1 MLLAKSKPQLCLE
14 KHLRDTEEAANSVFS
29 GRILKNWCRFFGT
42 APDRFLLHVQIA
54 ALFHDIGK
62 ANEEFQKICHE
73 NTRLTQTLRHEW
85 LSALILHLPSM
96 RSWLAQSPDLD
107 FEVVVAA
114 VLGHH
119 MKANVQWAE
128 TCQTDIRK
136 LSIELD
142 SDQVQSILATIKA
155 LLALNNDAPLL
166 PKTWEWADVQW
177 LASRKDAR
185 LSGKKIFRD
194 SIRCDYVRRASHLA
208 VKAGVVVSD
217 TAASGLVREWE
228 SIQKSIPKWI
238 NEHLHKP
245 DLAVTDLD
253 RDILESIY
261 ARIAEKN
268 KRPFEFERDLFD
280 FQKNAQ
286 FLTERALLRAGCGQG
301 KTLAAYL
308 WVRGVIQRG
317 NYTIGRVLFLYPTRA
332 TATEGFKD
340 YVQAAPE
347 SDAGLYHGTSDYEL
361 EKLFESPNESPNE
374 KRDFRTDDRL
384 FALGL
389 WGKRYLSATVDRFL
403 AFLSF
408 NYGATVLLPM
418 LVDAAIVLD
427 EIHAYDPRMFKQVVA
442 FLQAFDVP
450 VLCMTA
456 TLPKD
461 RREQLE
467 ALGLEL
473 YPNNPEELK
482 DLAKQE
488 VRDRYHIQ
496 ISDAK
501 TAKDAV
507 IAAYQTG
514 SRVLWVVNTVARCQ
528 EKARELHKAL
538 KDLDESDVQV
548 LCYHSRF
555 KLIDRQER
563 HENVVQ
569 QFKQRAKRAIAVTTQ
584 VCEMSLDLD
593 ADVLVTEIAPCSA
606 LVQRF
611 GRSNRQG
618 KLNYSE
624 VYVYQPEE
632 AKSAKP
638 YEDEQLERAN
648 EFLQVVVNVKAGYV
662 SQKLLAEQ
670 LETYGDQETRADGNA
685 PFLTGGYF
693 ASSEPFRDIEAWT
706 HDCILQQDLEKAI
719 EQVEAKNSKWRE
731 LVLPVPNYIKTK
743 DLESDS
749 RLLKYLRIAPNQSY
763 SEEFGFEA

>member
-29 GRILKNWCRFFGT
+29 GRILQNWCRFFGT
-42 APDRFLLHVQIA
+42 DPDQFLLNVQIA

-62 ANEEFQKICHE
+62 ANEEFQKVCGE
-73 NTRLTQTLRHEW
+73 NKKLTQTLRHEW
-85 LSALILHLPSM
+85 LSALILHLPEM
-96 RSWLAQSPDLD
+96 RSWLSQSPDLD

-119 MKANVQWAE
+119 MKADVDWFKSCQTSNRTLVLHLDDTEVKSTFYRIREILSLTEENPQLPETWDYTAPQWA
-128 TCQTDIRK
+128 
-136 LSIELD
+136 
-142 SDQVQSILATIKA
+142 
-155 LLALNNDAPLL
+155 DA
-166 PKTWEWADVQW
+166 
-177 LASRKDAR
+177 RKDGHF
-185 LSGKKIFRD
+185 SSNKKFRD
-194 SIRCDYVRRASHLA
+194 AILEESNRKRRSLHLA

-245 DLAVTDLD
+245 ALTVEDLD
-253 RDILESIY
+253 RDILNPKYQKLGKS
-261 ARIAEKN
+261 
-268 KRPFEFERDLFD
+268 FDDLRD
-280 FQKNAQ
+280 FQKQAIS
-286 FLTERALLRAGCGQG
+286 LGDRALLRAGCGQG

-308 WVRGVIQRG
+308 WVRGVIQRS
-317 NYTIGRVLFLYPTRA
+317 NYSIGRVLFLYPTRA

-340 YVQAAPE
+340 YVQTAPE
-347 SDAGLYHGTSDYEL
+347 SDAGLYHGTSNYEL
-361 EKLFESPNESPNE
+361 EKLCETPTESSDE

-418 LVDAAIVLD
+418 LADAAIVLD

-442 FLQAFDVP
+442 FLHAFDVP

-473 YPNNPEELK
+473 YPSNPEELE

-496 ISDAK
+496 VCDVK
-501 TAKDAV
+501 VAKDAA
-507 IAAYQTG
+507 ISAYCSDTPT
-514 SRVLWVVNTVARCQ
+514 RVLWVVNTVARCQ
-528 EKARELHKAL
+528 EKARELRQAL
-538 KDLDESDVQV
+538 AELGEHDVDV

-555 KLIDRQER
+555 KLIHRQQR
-563 HENVVQ
+563 HEKVID
-569 QFKQRAKRAIAVTTQ
+569 QFKQRDKRAIAVTTQ

-593 ADVLVTEIAPCSA
+593 ADVLITEVAPCSA

-611 GRSNRQG
+611 GRSNRHG
-618 KLNYSE
+618 KLDYSE
-624 VYVYQPEE
+624 VYVYEPDD
-632 AKSAKP
+632 AKP
-638 YEDEQLERAN
+638 YEDKQLECAH
-648 EFLQVVVNVKAGYV
+648 EFLQAVLNFKDGYA
-662 SQKLLAEQ
+662 SQRFLAEK
-670 LETYGDQETRADGNA
+670 LEIYGDQETRSDLNA

-693 ASSEPFRDIEAWT
+693 ASSEPFRDIEDWT
-706 HDCILQQDLEKAI
+706 HDCILEQDLEEAI
-719 EQVEAKNSKWRE
+719 KRVDSKNSKWRE

-743 DLESDS
+743 EINSSS
-749 RLLKYLRIAPNQSY
+749 RMLKYLRIAPDQNY
-763 SEEFGFEA
+763 SAEFGFEV